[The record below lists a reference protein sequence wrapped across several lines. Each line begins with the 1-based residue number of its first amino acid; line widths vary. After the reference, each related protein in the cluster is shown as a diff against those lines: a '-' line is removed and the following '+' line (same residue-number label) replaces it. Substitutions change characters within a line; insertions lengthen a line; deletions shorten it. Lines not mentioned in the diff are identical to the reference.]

1 MLFARCGV
9 AFLPKGINGQENMAI
24 VSPRYRVLLTAG
36 ALIGVGIA
44 AAPAQAPSL
53 AMLDRLEK
61 GRWDLTERGANKPLQ
76 TMCLGDARRMIQIFH
91 PRGGCSRYVIEDTP
105 TSVTVH
111 YTCPGAGHGRTT
123 IRSETNRLVQI
134 DTQGIA
140 EGKPF
145 SQAIE
150 ARRVGTCG

>member
-1 MLFARCGV
+1 
-9 AFLPKGINGQENMAI
+9 MAI
-24 VSPRYRVLLTAG
+24 ISPILRISLV
-36 ALIGVGIA
+36 ALACA
-44 AAPAQAPSL
+44 AASAVPAQAPSL

-61 GRWDLTERGANKPLQ
+61 GSWQLRERGQDAVLQ
-76 TMCLGDARRMIQIFH
+76 TICVGDARRMIQIEH
-91 PRGGCSRYVIEDTP
+91 PRSTCSRYIIEDTP
-105 TSVTVH
+105 NSVTVH
-111 YTCPGAGHGRTT
+111 YTCPGAGHGRTS

-150 ARRVGTCG
+150 ARRTGDC

>member
-1 MLFARCGV
+1 
-9 AFLPKGINGQENMAI
+9 MAI
-24 VSPRYRVLLTAG
+24 FSPILRLSLIALGFAG
-36 ALIGVGIA
+36 AGAV
-44 AAPAQAPSL
+44 PAQAPSL

-61 GRWDLTERGANKPLQ
+61 GNWQLRERGKDAVLQ
-76 TMCLGDARRMIQIFH
+76 TICVGDARRMIQVYH
-91 PRGGCSRYVIEDTP
+91 PGASCSRYVIEDKP
-105 TSVTVH
+105 GSVTVH
-111 YTCPGAGHGRTT
+111 YTCPGAGHGRTS

-150 ARRVGTCG
+150 ARRVGGC

>member
-1 MLFARCGV
+1 
-9 AFLPKGINGQENMAI
+9 MAI
-24 VSPRYRVLLTAG
+24 FSPLMRCSLLALGLAG
-36 ALIGVGIA
+36 AGAV
-44 AAPAQAPSL
+44 PAQTPSL

-61 GRWDLTERGANKPLQ
+61 GSWQLRELDKDAVLQ
-76 TMCLGDARRMIQIFH
+76 TVCLGDARRMIQIQH
-91 PRGGCSRYVIEDTP
+91 PRANCSRYIIEDTP
-105 TSVTVH
+105 GSVTVH

-140 EGKPF
+140 DGRPF

-150 ARRVGTCG
+150 ARRAGACS

>member
-1 MLFARCGV
+1 
-9 AFLPKGINGQENMAI
+9 MAI
-24 VSPRYRVLLTAG
+24 FSPLMRVSLVAC
-36 ALIGVGIA
+36 ALASASAV
-44 AAPAQAPSL
+44 PAQAPSL

-61 GRWDLTERGANKPLQ
+61 GSWQLHERGSTQ
-76 TMCLGDARRMIQIFH
+76 TSQTICLGDARRMIQIYH
-91 PRGGCSRYVIEDTP
+91 PRANCSRYIIEDTP

-140 EGKPF
+140 DGRPF

-150 ARRVGTCG
+150 ARRAGGC

>member
-1 MLFARCGV
+1 
-9 AFLPKGINGQENMAI
+9 MAI
-24 VSPRYRVLLTAG
+24 LSPALRMSLIALGCAG
-36 ALIGVGIA
+36 ASAV
-44 AAPAQAPSL
+44 PAQAPSL

-61 GRWDLTERGANKPLQ
+61 GSWQLRERGKDAVLQ
-76 TMCLGDARRMIQIFH
+76 TICVGDARRMIQIQH
-91 PRGGCSRYVIEDTP
+91 PRATCSRYVIEDTP
-105 TSVTVH
+105 NSVTVH

-150 ARRVGTCG
+150 ARRAGGC

>member
-1 MLFARCGV
+1 
-9 AFLPKGINGQENMAI
+9 MAI
-24 VSPRYRVLLTAG
+24 FSPFLRWTLASATLALTG
-36 ALIGVGIA
+36 A
-44 AAPAQAPSL
+44 AAVPAQAPSL

-61 GRWDLTERGANKPLQ
+61 GRWQLSERGKPDVLQ
-76 TMCLGDARRMIQIFH
+76 SMCLGDARRMIQVYH
-91 PRGGCSRYVIEDTP
+91 PRSGCSRYVIEDKP
-105 TSVTVH
+105 DSVTVH

-140 EGKPF
+140 NGKPF

-150 ARRVGTCG
+150 ARRVGACTGG

>member
-1 MLFARCGV
+1 MAIFSPLTRILLVALGV
-9 AFLPKGINGQENMAI
+9 A
-24 VSPRYRVLLTAG
+24 G
-36 ALIGVGIA
+36 ASAV
-44 AAPAQAPSL
+44 PAQAPSL

-61 GRWDLTERGANKPLQ
+61 GSWQLRERGSNAVVQ
-76 TMCLGDARRMIQIFH
+76 TMCLGDARRMIQLYH
-91 PRGGCSRYVIEDTP
+91 PRGSCSRYVIEDRP
-105 TSVTVH
+105 DAVTVH

-140 EGKPF
+140 EGRPF

-150 ARRVGTCG
+150 ARRTGAC

>member
-1 MLFARCGV
+1 
-9 AFLPKGINGQENMAI
+9 MAI
-24 VSPRYRVLLTAG
+24 FSPMRFSLMALGLAG
-36 ALIGVGIA
+36 AAA

-61 GRWDLTERGANKPLQ
+61 GSWQLRERGKDKVVQ
-76 TMCLGDARRMIQIFH
+76 TVCVGDARRMIQVYH
-91 PRGGCSRYVIEDTP
+91 PGATCSRYVIEDRP
-105 TSVTVH
+105 NSVTVH

-140 EGKPF
+140 EGRPF

-150 ARRVGTCG
+150 ARRTGGC

>member
-1 MLFARCGV
+1 
-9 AFLPKGINGQENMAI
+9 MAI
-24 VSPRYRVLLTAG
+24 FSLSMRLSVTTLALATAS
-36 ALIGVGIA
+36 AV
-44 AAPAQAPSL
+44 PAQAPSL

-61 GRWDLTERGANKPLQ
+61 GNWQLRERGTATVVQ
-76 TMCLGDARRMIQIFH
+76 TLCIGDARRLIQLHH
-91 PRGGCSRYVIEDTP
+91 PRGSCSRYVIEDQADA
-105 TSVTVH
+105 VTVH

-140 EGKPF
+140 EGRPF

-150 ARRVGTCG
+150 ARRIGTC

>member
-1 MLFARCGV
+1 
-9 AFLPKGINGQENMAI
+9 MAI
-24 VSPRYRVLLTAG
+24 YSTFSRYIVAAS
-36 ALIGVGIA
+36 ALAMATSV
-44 AAPAQAPSL
+44 PAQAPSL

-61 GRWDLTERGANKPLQ
+61 GQWQLRERGETDVIQ
-76 TMCLGDARRMIQIFH
+76 SSCLGDARQMIQIYH
-91 PRGGCSRYVIEDTP
+91 PRSGCSRYVIEDAP
-105 TSVTVH
+105 DSVTVH

-123 IRSETNRLVQI
+123 IRFETNRLVQI

-150 ARRVGTCG
+150 ARRTGTCAAGGAR

>member
-1 MLFARCGV
+1 MAILSPLFRMSLVALGV
-9 AFLPKGINGQENMAI
+9 A
-24 VSPRYRVLLTAG
+24 
-36 ALIGVGIA
+36 A
-44 AAPAQAPSL
+44 ATTVPAQAPSL

-61 GRWDLTERGANKPLQ
+61 GSWQLRERGKDTVLQ
-76 TMCLGDARRMIQIFH
+76 TICLGDARRMIQIEH
-91 PRGGCSRYVIEDTP
+91 PQSNCSRYIIEDTP

-140 EGKPF
+140 GGRPF

-150 ARRVGTCG
+150 ARRAGACS

>member
-1 MLFARCGV
+1 
-9 AFLPKGINGQENMAI
+9 MAI
-24 VSPRYRVLLTAG
+24 FSPALRMSLIALGCAG
-36 ALIGVGIA
+36 ASAV
-44 AAPAQAPSL
+44 PAQAPSL

-61 GRWDLTERGANKPLQ
+61 GSWQLRERGKDAVLQ
-76 TMCLGDARRMIQIFH
+76 TICVGDARRMIQIQH
-91 PRGGCSRYVIEDTP
+91 PRATCSRYVIEDTP
-105 TSVTVH
+105 NSVTVH

-123 IRSETNRLVQI
+123 IRNETNRLVQI

-150 ARRVGTCG
+150 ARRIGGC

>member
-1 MLFARCGV
+1 MVIFSPLLRCSLIMC
-9 AFLPKGINGQENMAI
+9 AL
-24 VSPRYRVLLTAG
+24 AG
-36 ALIGVGIA
+36 ASAV
-44 AAPAQAPSL
+44 PAQAPSL

-61 GRWDLTERGANKPLQ
+61 GSWQLRERGGQGAVLQ
-76 TMCLGDARRMIQIFH
+76 TVCLGDARRMIQIQH
-91 PRGGCSRYVIEDTP
+91 PRSNCSRYVIEDTP
-105 TSVTVH
+105 NSVTVH

-140 EGKPF
+140 EGRPF

-150 ARRVGTCG
+150 ARRIGGC

>member
-1 MLFARCGV
+1 
-9 AFLPKGINGQENMAI
+9 MAI
-24 VSPRYRVLLTAG
+24 FSPFLRWSLAACAFAG
-36 ALIGVGIA
+36 ASAV
-44 AAPAQAPSL
+44 PAQAPSL

-61 GRWDLTERGANKPLQ
+61 GSWQLRERGKDAVLQ
-76 TMCLGDARRMIQIFH
+76 TICIGDARRLIQVYH
-91 PRGGCSRYVIEDTP
+91 PRASCSRYVIEDTP
-105 TSVTVH
+105 NAVTVH
-111 YTCPGAGHGRTT
+111 YTCPGAGHGRTS

-150 ARRVGTCG
+150 ARRTGGC